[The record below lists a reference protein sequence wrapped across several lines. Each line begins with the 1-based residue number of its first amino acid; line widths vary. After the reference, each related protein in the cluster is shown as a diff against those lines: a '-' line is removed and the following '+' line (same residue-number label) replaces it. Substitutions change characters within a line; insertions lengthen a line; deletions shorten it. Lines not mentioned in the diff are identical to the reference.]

1 MGVSGC
7 MSIKKYE
14 DEAKKEMID
23 YLEKKYNEKFVMEYF
38 TPLGNG
44 FNRPTYEQGFVRL
57 EDDKLTKFTVQ
68 RRKNEEGK
76 GYYFTDGYAFRIAE
90 REFLKEIDK
99 IAKDFFQEYMLT
111 TYITTTAPEFTKY
124 SYDKNLNLNEML
136 NKETRVM
143 ISARVYINSRD
154 IIDKNKEAKKIYLF
168 MNKIKENK
176 YWGLI
181 TFLYFESDVFN
192 KLEYEK
198 LALMKLE
205 EVETKLNVKNSTFS
219 EVNKDMTINDS
230 EKDIIYKFQN

>member
-1 MGVSGC
+1 MGVSRC

-38 TPLGNG
+38 VPLGNG

-76 GYYFTDGYAFRIAE
+76 GYYFTDGYTFRIAE

-143 ISARVYINSRD
+143 ISARVYINSRN
-154 IIDKNKEAKKIYLF
+154 IIDKNREAKKIYSF
-168 MNKIKENK
+168 MNKIKGNK

-181 TFLYFESDVFN
+181 TFLYFESDVFY

-198 LALMKLE
+198 LVLMKLE
-205 EVETKLNVKNSTFS
+205 EVETKLNIKNSTFS

>member
-1 MGVSGC
+1 

-38 TPLGNG
+38 VPLGNG

-76 GYYFTDGYAFRIAE
+76 GYYFTDGYTFRIAE

-143 ISARVYINSRD
+143 ISARVYINSRN
-154 IIDKNKEAKKIYLF
+154 IIDKNREAKKIYSF
-168 MNKIKENK
+168 MNKIKGNK

-181 TFLYFESDVFN
+181 TFLYFESDVFY

-198 LALMKLE
+198 LVLMKLE
-205 EVETKLNVKNSTFS
+205 EVETKLNIKNSTFS